1 MEDAWKAP
9 PMSARLVIAGTL
21 ECRDKDGKLLQTI
34 EVRGAIPVDLT
45 DKEEHGAAINEGA

>member
-9 PMSARLVIAGTL
+9 PMSAKLVLSGVL

-45 DKEEHGAAINEGA
+45 DEEPADGDRSE

>member
-9 PMSARLVIAGTL
+9 PMSAKLVIAGTL
-21 ECRDKDGKLLQTI
+21 ECRDKDGALLQTI

-45 DKEEHGAAINEGA
+45 DEEDEHVAQG

>member
-21 ECRDKDGKLLQTI
+21 ECRDKDGNLLQTI

-45 DKEEHGAAINEGA
+45 DEEPADGDRSE